1 MEKQSLTLGHTR
13 TGQTGSMDKGTG
25 KVLEQGK
32 RNETSIS
39 QPSISSGSID
49 PLAQPLGGHCV
60 CRRKRTGTSR
70 DVCQNRLESG
80 DIHDLSTPNIRQLK
94 PEQQDRLQRIV
105 PREVVKNESQCDALL
120 QVDKAKDDPVGEPL
134 DVILRGGAFQG
145 FKGEVGRE
153 GPCDKVRD
161 GCSNG
166 VDKVEESKEK
176 DDADSQKR
184 LGYLRVLL
192 KRVQHRELCE
202 LLVEL
207 VEMVADLGLRLNE
220 HGVLLKLLR
229 CRHLWIENDLYTRR

>member
-1 MEKQSLTLGHTR
+1 M
-13 TGQTGSMDKGTG
+13 
-25 KVLEQGK
+25 
-32 RNETSIS
+32 
-39 QPSISSGSID
+39 
-49 PLAQPLGGHCV
+49 
-60 CRRKRTGTSR
+60 
-70 DVCQNRLESG
+70 
-80 DIHDLSTPNIRQLK
+80 
-94 PEQQDRLQRIV
+94 
-105 PREVVKNESQCDALL
+105 KNESQCDALL

-134 DVILRGGAFQG
+134 DVILWGGAFQG

-202 LLVEL
+202 LCNRKKVIRNGRERMKEGKRTSLSSW
-207 VEMVADLGLRLNE
+207 LR
-220 HGVLLKLLR
+220 
-229 CRHLWIENDLYTRR
+229 W